1 MSKFLDRFTDSLWK
15 KQKLSEE
22 EMLHAYLERVS
33 VSPEEGTALR
43 NAVDEQRRREEGFRI
58 YIRRMKMTMK
68 DALITEEDII
78 KSYPEP
84 LKAILLMR
92 FLEKQGEKN
101 SVKLAEK
108 INEAGLKFVQNDVW
122 ILPPSRTPQ
131 DLVSDQ
137 DLKQWVYENLTKT
150 VYKKLQYVFPFIAII
165 DMRKVI
171 APRRGILRKYT
182 GNTVFNVMEL
192 DEMVPPS
199 YVYYYLKERN
209 LGIEEV
215 VRRGD
220 MLFLASC
227 INDPLAVSDLT
238 EKRKQVV
245 QRLFEATNKGS
256 LSLEAIANLDEI
268 SLTKVFE
275 GLVQHPDGV
284 AHRLITESKYWERFL
299 NSQVFVITRPNTRR
313 RSRA

>member
-1 MSKFLDRFTDSLWK
+1 MSKFLDRFTESLWK

-22 EMLHAYLERVS
+22 EMLHTFLERVS
-33 VSPEEGTALR
+33 LTNEEATAAR
-43 NAVDEQRRREEGFRI
+43 NATDEERRREEGFRI
-58 YIRRMKMTMK
+58 YIRRVKTVMK
-68 DALITEEDII
+68 DALITDEDII

-92 FLEKQGEKN
+92 FLEKQGEKR
-101 SVKLAEK
+101 SVRLAEK

-122 ILPPSRTPQ
+122 ILPPSKTPQ
-131 DLVSDQ
+131 DLVTDQ

-150 VYKKLQYVFPFIAII
+150 LYKKVQFVFPFIAII

-199 YVYYYLKERN
+199 YVYYYLKERS
-209 LGIEEV
+209 LGIEDV

-220 MLFLASC
+220 LLFLASAL
-227 INDPLAVSDLT
+227 NDQLAVADIK
-238 EKRKQVV
+238 EKRRQIV
-245 QRLFEATNKGS
+245 QRLFESLNKGS
-256 LSLEAIANLDEI
+256 LSLEDISNIAEGA
-268 SLTKVFE
+268 LTKILE

-284 AHRLITESKYWERFL
+284 AQRLIIESKYWERFL
-299 NSQVFVITRPNTRR
+299 NSQV
-313 RSRA
+313 S

>member
-22 EMLHAYLERVS
+22 EILHTFLERVS
-33 VSPEEGTALR
+33 LTGEESTAVH
-43 NAVDEQRRREEGFRI
+43 NATDEERRREEGFRI
-58 YIRRMKMTMK
+58 YIRRIKTAMK
-68 DALITEEDII
+68 DALITDEDII

-92 FLEKQGEKN
+92 FLEKQGEKR
-101 SVKLAEK
+101 SVRLAEK

-122 ILPPSRTPQ
+122 ILPPSKTPQ
-131 DLVSDQ
+131 DLLTDQ

-150 VYKKLQYVFPFIAII
+150 LYKKVQFVFPFIAII

-199 YVYYYLKERN
+199 YVYYYLKERS
-209 LGIEEV
+209 LGIEDV

-220 MLFLASC
+220 LLFLASAL
-227 INDPLAVSDLT
+227 NDQLAVSDIK
-238 EKRKQVV
+238 EKRRQIV
-245 QRLFEATNKGS
+245 QRLFESLSKGS
-256 LSLEAIANLDEI
+256 LSLEDISNIAEGA
-268 SLTKVFE
+268 LTKVLE

-284 AHRLITESKYWERFL
+284 AQRLIIESKYWKRFL
-299 NSQVFVITRPNTRR
+299 TSQV
-313 RSRA
+313 S

>member
-1 MSKFLDRFTDSLWK
+1 MSKFLDRFTESLWK

-22 EMLHAYLERVS
+22 EMLHAFLERVS
-33 VSPEEGTALR
+33 LTNEEATAVR
-43 NAVDEQRRREEGFRI
+43 NATDEERRREEGFRI
-58 YIRRMKMTMK
+58 YIRRMKTTMK
-68 DALITEEDII
+68 DALITDEDII

-92 FLEKQGEKN
+92 FLEKQGEKR
-101 SVKLAEK
+101 SVRLAEK

-122 ILPPSRTPQ
+122 ILPPSKTPQ
-131 DLVSDQ
+131 DLVTDQ

-150 VYKKLQYVFPFIAII
+150 LYKKVQFVFPFIAII

-199 YVYYYLKERN
+199 YVYYYLKERS
-209 LGIEEV
+209 LGIEDV

-220 MLFLASC
+220 LLFLASAL
-227 INDPLAVSDLT
+227 NDQLAVSDIR
-238 EKRKQVV
+238 EKRRQIV
-245 QRLFEATNKGS
+245 QRLFESLSKGS
-256 LSLEAIANLDEI
+256 LSLEDI
-268 SLTKVFE
+268 SNIDGGALTKVLE

-284 AHRLITESKYWERFL
+284 AQRLIIESKYWERFL
-299 NSQVFVITRPNTRR
+299 SRQV
-313 RSRA
+313 S

>member
-1 MSKFLDRFTDSLWK
+1 MNEVGERAMSKFLDRFTESLWK

-22 EMLHAYLERVS
+22 EMLHAFLERVS
-33 VSPEEGTALR
+33 LTNEEATAVR
-43 NAVDEQRRREEGFRI
+43 NATDEERRREEGFRI
-58 YIRRMKMTMK
+58 YIRRMKTTMK
-68 DALITEEDII
+68 DALITDEDII

-92 FLEKQGEKN
+92 FLEKQGEKR
-101 SVKLAEK
+101 SVRLAEK

-122 ILPPSRTPQ
+122 ILPPSKTPQ
-131 DLVSDQ
+131 DLVTDQ

-150 VYKKLQYVFPFIAII
+150 LYKKVQFVFPFIAII

-192 DEMVPPS
+192 DETVPPS
-199 YVYYYLKERN
+199 YVYYYLKERS
-209 LGIEEV
+209 LGIEDV

-220 MLFLASC
+220 LLFLASAL
-227 INDPLAVSDLT
+227 NDQLAVSDIR
-238 EKRKQVV
+238 EKRKRIV
-245 QRLFEATNKGS
+245 QRLFESLSKGS
-256 LSLEAIANLDEI
+256 LSLEDI
-268 SLTKVFE
+268 SNIDGGALTKVLE

-284 AHRLITESKYWERFL
+284 AQRLIIESKYWERFL
-299 NSQVFVITRPNTRR
+299 SSQV
-313 RSRA
+313 S

>member
-22 EMLHAYLERVS
+22 EMLHAFLERVALTD
-33 VSPEEGTALR
+33 EESTAVHNATDEERRGT
-43 NAVDEQRRREEGFRI
+43 GFRI
-58 YIRRMKMTMK
+58 YIRRMKTAMK
-68 DALITEEDII
+68 DALINDEDII

-92 FLEKQGEKN
+92 FLEKQGEKR
-101 SVKLAEK
+101 SVRLAEK

-122 ILPPSRTPQ
+122 ILPPSKTPQ
-131 DLVSDQ
+131 DLLTDQ

-150 VYKKLQYVFPFIAII
+150 LYKKVQFVFPFIAIL

-171 APRRGILRKYT
+171 ALRRGILRKYT
-182 GNTVFNVMEL
+182 GNTIFNVMEL

-199 YVYYYLKERN
+199 YVYYYLKERS
-209 LGIEEV
+209 LGIEDV

-220 MLFLASC
+220 LLFLASSL
-227 INDPLAVSDLT
+227 NDQLAVSDLK

-245 QRLFEATNKGS
+245 QRLFESLSKGS
-256 LSLEAIANLDEI
+256 LSLEEI
-268 SLTKVFE
+268 SNIDEGALKKVLE

-284 AHRLITESKYWERFL
+284 AQRLIIEAKYWQRFL
-299 NSQVFVITRPNTRR
+299 NSQV
-313 RSRA
+313 S

>member
-22 EMLHAYLERVS
+22 EILHTFLERVS
-33 VSPEEGTALR
+33 LTGEESTAVH
-43 NAVDEQRRREEGFRI
+43 NATDEERRREEGFRI
-58 YIRRMKMTMK
+58 YIRRMKTAMK
-68 DALITEEDII
+68 DALITDEDII

-92 FLEKQGEKN
+92 FLEKQGEKR
-101 SVKLAEK
+101 SVRLAEK

-122 ILPPSRTPQ
+122 ILPPSKTPQ
-131 DLVSDQ
+131 DLLTDQ

-150 VYKKLQYVFPFIAII
+150 LYKKVQFVFPFIAII

-199 YVYYYLKERN
+199 YVYYYLKERS
-209 LGIEEV
+209 LGIEDV

-220 MLFLASC
+220 LLFLASALK
-227 INDPLAVSDLT
+227 DQLAVSDIK
-238 EKRKQVV
+238 EKRRQIV
-245 QRLFEATNKGS
+245 QRLFESLSKGS
-256 LSLEAIANLDEI
+256 LSLEDI
-268 SLTKVFE
+268 SNIDGGALTKVLE

-284 AHRLITESKYWERFL
+284 AQRLIIESKYWKRFL
-299 NSQVFVITRPNTRR
+299 TSQV
-313 RSRA
+313 S

>member
-1 MSKFLDRFTDSLWK
+1 MGLRERAMSKFLDKFTESLWK
-15 KQKLSEE
+15 KQKLTEE
-22 EMLHAYLERVS
+22 ELLHAFLERVALTD
-33 VSPEEGTALR
+33 EESAAMRSTT
-43 NAVDEQRRREEGFRI
+43 DEERRRGEGFRI
-58 YIRRMKMTMK
+58 YIRRMKTAMK

-92 FLEKQGEKN
+92 FLEKQGEKR

-131 DLVSDQ
+131 DLVTDQ

-150 VYKKLQYVFPFIAII
+150 VYKKLQFVFPFIAII

-199 YVYYYLKERN
+199 YVYFYLKERS
-209 LGIEEV
+209 LGIDDV

-220 MLFLASC
+220 LLFLASAL
-227 INDPLAVSDLT
+227 NDQLAVSDIRD
-238 EKRKQVV
+238 KRKQIV
-245 QRLFEATNKGS
+245 QRLFESLGRGS
-256 LSLEAIANLDEI
+256 LSLENISNMDEGA
-268 SLTKVFE
+268 LTKVFE

-284 AHRLITESKYWERFL
+284 AQRLIIESKYWERFL
-299 NSQVFVITRPNTRR
+299 SSQV
-313 RSRA
+313 S

>member
-1 MSKFLDRFTDSLWK
+1 MSKFLDRFTESLWK

-22 EMLHAYLERVS
+22 EMLHAFLERVS
-33 VSPEEGTALR
+33 LTNEEATAAR
-43 NAVDEQRRREEGFRI
+43 NATDEERRREEGFRI
-58 YIRRMKMTMK
+58 YIRRMKTVMK
-68 DALITEEDII
+68 DALITDEDII

-92 FLEKQGEKN
+92 FLEKQGEKR
-101 SVKLAEK
+101 SVRLAEK

-122 ILPPSRTPQ
+122 ILPPSKTPQ
-131 DLVSDQ
+131 DLVTDQ

-150 VYKKLQYVFPFIAII
+150 LYKKVQFVFPFIAII

-199 YVYYYLKERN
+199 YVYYYLKERS
-209 LGIEEV
+209 LGIEDV

-220 MLFLASC
+220 LLFLASAL
-227 INDPLAVSDLT
+227 NDQLAVADIK
-238 EKRKQVV
+238 EKRRQIV
-245 QRLFEATNKGS
+245 QRLFESLNKGS
-256 LSLEAIANLDEI
+256 LSLEDISNIAEGA
-268 SLTKVFE
+268 LTKILE

-284 AHRLITESKYWERFL
+284 AQRLIIESKYWERFL
-299 NSQVFVITRPNTRR
+299 NSQV
-313 RSRA
+313 S

>member
-22 EMLHAYLERVS
+22 EILHTFLERVS
-33 VSPEEGTALR
+33 LTGEESTAVH
-43 NAVDEQRRREEGFRI
+43 NATDEERRREEGFRI
-58 YIRRMKMTMK
+58 YIRRMKTAMK
-68 DALITEEDII
+68 DALITDEDII

-92 FLEKQGEKN
+92 FLEKQGEKR
-101 SVKLAEK
+101 SVRLAEK

-122 ILPPSRTPQ
+122 ILPPSKTPQ
-131 DLVSDQ
+131 DLLTDQ

-150 VYKKLQYVFPFIAII
+150 LYKKVQFVFPFIAII

-199 YVYYYLKERN
+199 YVYYYLKERS
-209 LGIEEV
+209 LGIEDV

-220 MLFLASC
+220 LLFLASAL
-227 INDPLAVSDLT
+227 NDRLAVSDIK
-238 EKRKQVV
+238 EKRRQIV
-245 QRLFEATNKGS
+245 QRLFESLSKGS
-256 LSLEAIANLDEI
+256 LSLEDISNIAEGA
-268 SLTKVFE
+268 LTKVLE

-284 AHRLITESKYWERFL
+284 AQRLIIESKYWKRFL
-299 NSQVFVITRPNTRR
+299 TSQV
-313 RSRA
+313 S

>member
-22 EMLHAYLERVS
+22 EILHTFLERVS
-33 VSPEEGTALR
+33 LTGEESTAVH
-43 NAVDEQRRREEGFRI
+43 NATDEERRREEGFRI
-58 YIRRMKMTMK
+58 YTRRMKTAMK
-68 DALITEEDII
+68 DALITDEDII

-92 FLEKQGEKN
+92 FLEKQGEKR
-101 SVKLAEK
+101 SVRLAEK

-122 ILPPSRTPQ
+122 ILPPSKTPQ
-131 DLVSDQ
+131 DLLTDQ

-150 VYKKLQYVFPFIAII
+150 LYKKVQFVFPFIAII

-199 YVYYYLKERN
+199 YVYYYLKERS
-209 LGIEEV
+209 LGIEDV

-220 MLFLASC
+220 LLFLASALK
-227 INDPLAVSDLT
+227 DQLAVSDIK
-238 EKRKQVV
+238 EKRRQIV
-245 QRLFEATNKGS
+245 QRLFESLSKGS
-256 LSLEAIANLDEI
+256 LSLEDI
-268 SLTKVFE
+268 SNIDGGALTKVLE

-284 AHRLITESKYWERFL
+284 AQRLIIESKYWKRFL
-299 NSQVFVITRPNTRR
+299 TSQV
-313 RSRA
+313 S

>member
-22 EMLHAYLERVS
+22 EILHTFLERVS
-33 VSPEEGTALR
+33 LTGEESTAVH
-43 NAVDEQRRREEGFRI
+43 NATDEERRREEGFRI
-58 YIRRMKMTMK
+58 YIRRMKTAMK
-68 DALITEEDII
+68 DALITDEDII

-92 FLEKQGEKN
+92 FLEKQGEKR
-101 SVKLAEK
+101 SVRLAEK

-122 ILPPSRTPQ
+122 ILPPSKTPQ
-131 DLVSDQ
+131 DLLTDQ

-150 VYKKLQYVFPFIAII
+150 LYKKVQFVFPFIAII

-209 LGIEEV
+209 LGIEDV

-220 MLFLASC
+220 LLFLASALK
-227 INDPLAVSDLT
+227 DQLAVSDIK
-238 EKRKQVV
+238 EKRRQIV
-245 QRLFEATNKGS
+245 QRLFESLSKGS
-256 LSLEAIANLDEI
+256 LSLEDI
-268 SLTKVFE
+268 SNIDGGALTKVLE

-284 AHRLITESKYWERFL
+284 AQRLIIESKYWKRFL
-299 NSQVFVITRPNTRR
+299 TSQV
-313 RSRA
+313 S

>member
-22 EMLHAYLERVS
+22 EMFHAFLERVS
-33 VSPEEGTALR
+33 LTGEESTAVH
-43 NAVDEQRRREEGFRI
+43 NATDEERRGAGFRI
-58 YIRRMKMTMK
+58 YIRRMKSAMK
-68 DALITEEDII
+68 DALITDEDII

-92 FLEKQGEKN
+92 FLEKQGEKR
-101 SVKLAEK
+101 SVRLAEK

-122 ILPPSRTPQ
+122 ILPPSKTPQ
-131 DLVSDQ
+131 DLLTDQ

-150 VYKKLQYVFPFIAII
+150 LYKKVQFVFPFIAII

-171 APRRGILRKYT
+171 ALRRGILRKYT
-182 GNTVFNVMEL
+182 GNTIFNVMEL

-199 YVYYYLKERN
+199 YVYYYLKERS
-209 LGIEEV
+209 LGIEDV
-215 VRRGD
+215 VRRGEL
-220 MLFLASC
+220 LFLASSL
-227 INDPLAVSDLT
+227 NDQLAVSDIK

-245 QRLFEATNKGS
+245 QRLFESLNKGS
-256 LSLEAIANLDEI
+256 LSLEEI
-268 SLTKVFE
+268 SNIDEGALTKVLE

-284 AHRLITESKYWERFL
+284 AQRLIIEAKYWERFL
-299 NSQVFVITRPNTRR
+299 NSQV
-313 RSRA
+313 S

>member
-22 EMLHAYLERVS
+22 EILHTFLERVS
-33 VSPEEGTALR
+33 LTGEESTAVH
-43 NAVDEQRRREEGFRI
+43 NATDEERRREEGFRI
-58 YIRRMKMTMK
+58 YIRRMKTAMK
-68 DALITEEDII
+68 DALITDEDII

-92 FLEKQGEKN
+92 FLEKQGEKR
-101 SVKLAEK
+101 SVRLAEK

-122 ILPPSRTPQ
+122 ILPPSKTPQ
-131 DLVSDQ
+131 DLLTDQ

-150 VYKKLQYVFPFIAII
+150 LYKKVQFVFPFIAII

-199 YVYYYLKERN
+199 YVYYYLKERS
-209 LGIEEV
+209 LGIEDV

-220 MLFLASC
+220 LLFLASAL
-227 INDPLAVSDLT
+227 NDQLAVSDIK
-238 EKRKQVV
+238 EKRRQIV
-245 QRLFEATNKGS
+245 QRLFESLSKGS
-256 LSLEAIANLDEI
+256 LSLEDISNIAEGA
-268 SLTKVFE
+268 LTKVLE

-284 AHRLITESKYWERFL
+284 AQRLIIESKYWKRFL
-299 NSQVFVITRPNTRR
+299 TSQV
-313 RSRA
+313 S